1 VTFRKRLFDLAWV
14 AFLLVPLVSIGLVVA
29 LAILLR
35 DGRPIFH
42 VAPRMRSP
50 TETFHLVKFRTMTP
64 SPADRGVS
72 GRDKAH
78 RITPLGA
85 LLRRTRL
92 DEIPQIWNI
101 ARGEMSFVGPR
112 PPLPQYVAMF
122 PDLYRAV
129 LRVPPGVTGLATLA
143 FKDHEAALL
152 ARCETAEETEAV
164 YVTRCVPRKAA
175 LDLLYQRNA
184 SICWDTLLMF
194 ATVFPGIPYRLRR
207 ADAHVGA
214 GQGIETGKV

>member
-1 VTFRKRLFDLAWV
+1 MTFRKRVFDLVWV
-14 AFLLVPLVSIGLVVA
+14 AILLVPLVSIGLAVGI
-29 LAILLR
+29 AILLR

-50 TETFHLVKFRTMTP
+50 TETFNLVKFRTMTP
-64 SPADRGVS
+64 NPADRGVS

-78 RITPLGA
+78 RITALGA
-85 LLRRTRL
+85 RLRRTRL

-122 PDLYRAV
+122 PELYRAV

-143 FKDHEAALL
+143 FKDREAALL
-152 ARCETAEETEAV
+152 ARCETAEETEAA
-164 YVTRCVPRKAA
+164 YVARCVPRKAA

-194 ATVFPGIPYRLRR
+194 STVFPGIPYGLPR
-207 ADAHVGA
+207 AGA
-214 GQGIETGKV
+214 SNRGAQGIQARKV